1 MFFASDNKMG
11 KKRMEIVIVI
21 AISSVFNPM
30 YLNGKS
36 RLTIAAEISVGEVVY
51 IIIELIKIKENSFSK
66 VTKLFKII

>member
-1 MFFASDNKMG
+1 
-11 KKRMEIVIVI
+11 MEIVIVI

-51 IIIELIKIKENSFSK
+51 IITELIKIKENSFSK
-66 VTKLFKII
+66 VTKLFKTI